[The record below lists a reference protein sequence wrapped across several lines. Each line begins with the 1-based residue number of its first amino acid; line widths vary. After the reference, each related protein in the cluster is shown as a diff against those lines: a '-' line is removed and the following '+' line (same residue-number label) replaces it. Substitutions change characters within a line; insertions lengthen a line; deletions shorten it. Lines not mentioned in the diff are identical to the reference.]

1 MSQTNNHAGKKSNQ
15 WYNMDVHVH
24 TPASEDYQ
32 QSEVT
37 YLDLLQKAE
46 SRGIQ
51 ILAFTDHN
59 TIAGYRTLQDEI
71 HQLEFLEKLNRLLP
85 EEKKKLNE
93 YHRLFSKIILL
104 PGFEFTA
111 TLGFHILALFSPTKN
126 VREIEHLLL
135 NLSIPPQSLDDGTPA
150 IGASVDV
157 LSAYSL
163 IDQADGLVIAAHAN
177 STNGVAMRGMN
188 FGGQT
193 RIAYTQDAHLHALE
207 VTDLEIKGNHTTA
220 AFFNGTKPEYPR
232 RMHCIQGSDS
242 HRLTTDPNRK
252 KNLGLG
258 DRTTDV
264 FLPELSFEA
273 LKELFLSNDFSRT
286 RPHRVK
292 EEAAFDFIQSARE
305 EGANIIQDFHESASV
320 RGGKLYAV
328 LSDICAFSNTNGG
341 TLFIGLSADSHG
353 PVQGVTSP
361 DQLIKQLEK
370 EIPSRISPPEVYS
383 IDIQKYRGKEILRI
397 LIPRGNEPPYALD
410 DNKIYIREE
419 DETNLAVRDE
429 IVSLV
434 QRGSQKNVASPS
446 ATPSHVSPSEP
457 TVSVNTPASE
467 TEDDTHTDPR
477 TGVEV
482 LDPIQRDGKY
492 FYSLRDLRNGNTVK
506 NVTTS
511 SARRLWHYAISKYIE
526 VSPTIEKANIVW
538 QGKYGLLHKYSNGNN
553 VHFDLIE
560 KTDSGYRYFFG
571 VTPDGIHGPWKIFFT
586 EEEGNS

>member
-1 MSQTNNHAGKKSNQ
+1 MSRSNHAGKKSNQ
-15 WYNMDVHVH
+15 WYTMDVHVH
-24 TPASEDYQ
+24 TRASEDYQ
-32 QSEVT
+32 QPEVT
-37 YLDLLQKAE
+37 YLDILQKAE
-46 SRGIQ
+46 ARGIQ

-71 HQLEFLEKLNRLLP
+71 QQLEFLEKLKRLLP
-85 EEKKKLNE
+85 EEQKKLNE
-93 YHRLFSKIILL
+93 YHRLLNKILLL

-111 TLGFHILALFSPTKN
+111 TLGFHILALFSPQKS

-135 NLSIPPQSLDDGTPA
+135 SLSIPPQSLDDGTPA

-163 IDQADGLVIAAHAN
+163 IDQANGLAIAAHAN

-193 RIAYTQDAHLHALE
+193 RIAYTQDIHLHALE
-207 VTDLEIKGNHTTA
+207 VTDLEMKGNRTTA
-220 AFFNGTKPEYPR
+220 AFFSGTKPEYPR
-232 RMHCIQGSDS
+232 RMHCIQGSDC
-242 HRLTTDPNRK
+242 HRLTTDPIRK

-258 DRTTDV
+258 DRATDV
-264 FLPELSFEA
+264 LLPELSFEA

-292 EEAAFDFIQSARE
+292 EEPAFDFIQAARE
-305 EGANIIQDFHESASV
+305 EGSNIIQDFHESASV

-341 TLFIGLSADSHG
+341 TLFIGLTADPYG

-370 EIPSRISPPEVYS
+370 EIPSRISPPAANT

-397 LIPRGNEPPYALD
+397 LIPRGEEPPYALD

-434 QRGSQKNVASPS
+434 QRGLQKSGTAPVVAVSNNLPNEP
-446 ATPSHVSPSEP
+446 AVMDNTPSIE
-457 TVSVNTPASE
+457 AE
-467 TEDDTHTDPR
+467 EDLHTDPR

-482 LDPIQRDGKY
+482 LDPIQRDGKL

-511 SARRLWHYAISKYIE
+511 SARRLWHYAISKYAE
-526 VSPTIEKANIVW
+526 VSPAIEKANITW
-538 QGKYGLLHKYSNGNN
+538 QGNYGLLHKYSHGNN
-553 VHFDLIE
+553 VHFDLIQ

-571 VTPDGIHGPWKIFFT
+571 VTPDGIHGPWKAFFS